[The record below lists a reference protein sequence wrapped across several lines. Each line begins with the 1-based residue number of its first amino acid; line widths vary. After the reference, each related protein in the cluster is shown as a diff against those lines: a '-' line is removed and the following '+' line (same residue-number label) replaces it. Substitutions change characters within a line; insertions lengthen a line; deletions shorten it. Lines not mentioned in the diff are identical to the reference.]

1 MEPLAMLV
9 RFAVATI
16 LAACALQA
24 RAEDLSAAQRAIF
37 NTPHLANITEP
48 VTLRYTYKHQG
59 TLEQA
64 FDDIVDVTITKVMPD
79 GGRDVSFNF
88 LSDKHHQDFPVIEG
102 FHSNPVIM
110 MFLEHDVAGLSSQ
123 TGGSTLYF
131 RNRIRDA
138 FVDRATAEE
147 VTPFGGKEVPA
158 THVTLQP
165 FLQDPMRER
174 FEKFVEKTY
183 EFYLAPDVPGG
194 VYSIR
199 VLTPGGSAD
208 KPLEENLLQFQ
219 DTVQ

>member
-1 MEPLAMLV
+1 MLV
-9 RFAVATI
+9 RIAVATI

-147 VTPFGGKEVPA
+147 VTVPLRRQGGAGNARNAAALPAGPHARTLREVRGKD
-158 THVTLQP
+158 L
-165 FLQDPMRER
+165 
-174 FEKFVEKTY
+174 
-183 EFYLAPDVPGG
+183 
-194 VYSIR
+194 R
-199 VLTPGGSAD
+199 VLSGARCAGGCLQHPGTDARRLGGQAA
-208 KPLEENLLQFQ
+208 
-219 DTVQ
+219 

>member
-1 MEPLAMLV
+1 MLV
-9 RFAVATI
+9 RIVFAAI
-16 LAACALQA
+16 LAVCALQV
-24 RAEDLSAAQRAIF
+24 RAQDYSVAQRAIF

-59 TLEQA
+59 TMEQA
-64 FDDIVDVTITKVMPD
+64 FDDVVDVIITKVMPD

-88 LSDKHHQDFPVIEG
+88 LSDKHHHDFPMVEG

-123 TGGSTLYF
+123 TGGSALYF

-147 VTPFGGKEVPA
+147 VMVPYGGKEVPA

-174 FEKFVEKTY
+174 FEKFAEKTY